1 MSENKLSNTRKPEE
15 ISIDEWQSGL
25 RKQFAADQKFKFI
38 NTGDHP
44 VYSDF
49 ELFNPK
55 TQKQYKVS
63 IRDNVK
69 SYNYCSCPDFKIN
82 GLGTCKHIEY
92 LLHYFSRYKKYWKFL
107 GKPYEPQYSS
117 LSIFYGNERKVWLK
131 KAVNAVSLPGEGDLF
146 DDEGFLINGKIPE
159 LPSFIDRTLNSEPG
173 FRVYPDVFEK
183 IELDRKI
190 SERDQITR
198 QLFLQGIES
207 EIFDCLIASNLYPY
221 QKEGVRRI
229 VEKGRILL
237 ADEMGLGK
245 TVQTIAA
252 VEVFSRFLGVK
263 SVLIIC
269 PTSLK
274 YQWQKEI
281 HKFSGRKAVVI
292 EGSPLSRRELYHND
306 TFYKII
312 SYGACSNDSDEIV
325 QLKPDLVII
334 DEAQRIKNWKTKTA
348 QAVKRIHSDFAIVLT
363 GTPLENRIE
372 ELHSLMEFVDQY
384 KLGPLF
390 RFLGAHQILDER
402 GKLKGYKN
410 LREIYKTLDD
420 VLLRRNRQA
429 IIDQLPGR
437 IDKNY
442 YIEMTREQISEH
454 EYYYDI
460 VSKLVNRW
468 VHLGFL
474 SDEDREKLLKALNC
488 MRMVCDST
496 YILKNNTNHGN
507 KIGELENLIEDLL
520 QDPDNKIVIFS
531 QWKKMF
537 ELVIQLLNRKKLSY
551 LYLNGDIPAQK
562 RNEIIEEF
570 QSGDRIKLFLSTD
583 AGGVGVNLQSANIII
598 NLDLPWNPAV
608 LDQRI
613 GRIYRLGQK
622 KHIRVYNF
630 IAYNSIE
637 HRILYLLDFK
647 RAVFNG
653 VLETDGNDEVMLEG
667 FMESVKAMT
676 EVVLNNEQNSA
687 IPGKIYEGDVKNTN
701 TDLYSESEPESPE
714 IQQYSNVENPEQK
727 APAKGQD
734 ILNAIPGKAE
744 SGFFEKIK
752 RGFMSLLKLFSK
764 NKN

>member
-1 MSENKLSNTRKPEE
+1 MSVNKLSNTRKPEE
-15 ISIDEWQSGL
+15 ISLDEWQTGL
-25 RKQFAADQKFKFI
+25 RKQFATDQKFKFI
-38 NTGDHP
+38 NMGDHP

-49 ELFNPK
+49 EVLNPETEK
-55 TQKQYKVS
+55 RYKVS

-69 SYNYCSCPDFKIN
+69 SYNFCSCPDFKIN
-82 GLGTCKHIEY
+82 GLGTCKHIENMLY
-92 LLHYFSRYKKYWKFL
+92 YFSRYKKYRKYL
-107 GKPYEPQYSS
+107 GKPYIPKYSS

-131 KAVNAVSLPGEGDLF
+131 KAVNAAPVPGEKNIF
-146 DDEGFLINGKIPE
+146 DNGGFLISGKLPE
-159 LPSFIDRTLNSEPG
+159 LPAFIDLALKNEPG

-183 IELDRKI
+183 IELDRKNR
-190 SERDQITR
+190 ERDQITR
-198 QLFLQGIES
+198 KLFIRGTES
-207 EIFDCLIASNLYPY
+207 QIFEGLVDTILYPY

-229 VEKGRILL
+229 VETRRILL

-252 VEVFSRFLGVK
+252 VEIFSRHLGVK

-274 YQWQKEI
+274 YQWKNEI
-281 HKFSGRKAVVI
+281 HKFSGRNAIVI
-292 EGSPLSRRELYHND
+292 EGSPLVRTALYGEK

-312 SYGACSNDSDEIV
+312 SYGACSNDTDKID
-325 QLKPDLVII
+325 QIKPDLVII

-348 QAVKRIHSDFAIVLT
+348 QAVKKIHSDFAIVLT

-390 RFLGAHQILDER
+390 RFLGAHQVLDDR
-402 GKLKGYKN
+402 GKLTGYRN

-420 VLLRRNRQA
+420 VLIRRNRQT

-442 YIEMTREQISEH
+442 YIEMTREQIEEH
-454 EYYYDI
+454 DYYYDI
-460 VSKLVNRW
+460 VSRLVNLW
-468 VHLGFL
+468 VHQGFL
-474 SDEDREKLLKALNC
+474 SDEDRERLLGALNC

-496 YILKNNTNHGN
+496 YILKSNTNHGN
-507 KIGELENLIEDLL
+507 KIGELEDLITDLI
-520 QDPDNKIVIFS
+520 QDSDNKIVIFS
-531 QWKKMF
+531 QWKRMF
-537 ELVIQLLNRKKLSY
+537 ELVIRLLDKKKFPF

-562 RNEIIEEF
+562 RKEIIDEF
-570 QSGDRIKLFLSTD
+570 QTGDRVKLFLSTD
-583 AGGVGVNLQSANIII
+583 AGGVGVNLQSANILI

-630 IAYNSIE
+630 IAHNSVE

-653 VLETDGNDEVMLEG
+653 VLEPEGNDEVMLEG
-667 FMESVKAMT
+667 FMKSVRAMT
-676 EVVLNNEQNSA
+676 DVILNNDNGSGTSDKIDRDADMRNITYENTESRSVSDMSTDQNE
-687 IPGKIYEGDVKNTN
+687 PGVGRN
-701 TDLYSESEPESPE
+701 
-714 IQQYSNVENPEQK
+714 IQNVMPDKTEK
-727 APAKGQD
+727 
-734 ILNAIPGKAE
+734 
-744 SGFFEKIK
+744 GFFEKVK
-752 RGFMSLLKLFSK
+752 RSIMSLLRLFSK
-764 NKN
+764 NKTKSF

>member
-1 MSENKLSNTRKPEE
+1 MSVNKLSNTRKPEE
-15 ISIDEWQSGL
+15 ISIDEWQTGL
-25 RKQFAADQKFKFI
+25 RRQFAPDQKFKFK

-49 ELFNPK
+49 EVYNPETEK
-55 TQKQYKVS
+55 RYKVS

-69 SYNYCSCPDFKIN
+69 SYNFCSCPDFKIN

-92 LLHYFSRYKKYWKFL
+92 LLHYFSRYKRYRKYL
-107 GKPYEPQYSS
+107 GKPHVPKYSS

-131 KAVNAVSLPGEGDLF
+131 KAVNSVSLPGEDSLF
-146 DDEGFLINGKIPE
+146 DNEGFLINEKLPE
-159 LPSFIDRTLNSEPG
+159 LPSFIDLALKNEPG
-173 FRVYPDVFEK
+173 FRVYPDVYEK
-183 IELDRKI
+183 IDLDRKNR
-190 SERDQITR
+190 ERDQITR
-198 QLFLQGIES
+198 QLFIRGIES
-207 EIFDCLIASNLYPY
+207 EIFEGLVDTILYPY
-221 QKEGVRRI
+221 QKEGVGRI
-229 VEKGRILL
+229 VETRRILL

-252 VEVFSRFLGVK
+252 AEVFSRHLGVN

-274 YQWQKEI
+274 YQWKKEI
-281 HKFSGRKAVVI
+281 HKFTGRNAIVI
-292 EGSPLSRRELYHND
+292 EGSPLVRSSLYVEEA
-306 TFYKII
+306 FYKII
-312 SYGACSNDSDEIV
+312 SYGACSNDTDKIN

-348 QAVKRIHSDFAIVLT
+348 QAVKRIQSDFAIVLT

-390 RFLGAHQILDER
+390 RFLGAHQVLDER
-402 GKLKGYKN
+402 GKLTGYKN

-442 YIEMTREQISEH
+442 YIEMTREQIDEH
-454 EYYYDI
+454 DYYYDI
-460 VSKLVNRW
+460 VSRLVNIW
-468 VHLGFL
+468 AHQGFL
-474 SDEDREKLLKALNC
+474 SDEDRERLLLSLNC

-496 YILKNNTNHGN
+496 YILKSNTNYGN
-507 KIGELENLIEDLL
+507 KIGELEDLIGDLL
-520 QDPDNKIVIFS
+520 QDSGNKIVIFS

-537 ELVIQLLNRKKLSY
+537 ELVIRLLEKKKLPF

-562 RNEIIEEF
+562 RKEIIEEF
-570 QSGDRIKLFLSTD
+570 QSGESIKIFLSTD
-583 AGGVGVNLQSANIII
+583 AGGVGVNLQTANIVI

-630 IAYNSIE
+630 IAHNSVE

-653 VLETDGNDEVMLEG
+653 VLEPEGNDEVMLEG
-667 FMESVKAMT
+667 FMESVRAMT
-676 EVVLNNEQNSA
+676 GVELNNEYSLTTAEKISNDAGTRIITGENIVSDTFSA
-687 IPGKIYEGDVKNTN
+687 VY
-701 TDLYSESEPESPE
+701 TD
-714 IQQYSNVENPEQK
+714 QK
-727 APAKGQD
+727 APANSQ
-734 ILNAIPGKAE
+734 IIQNIIPEKTDN
-744 SGFFEKIK
+744 GFFEKIRRSIK
-752 RGFMSLLKLFSK
+752 SFLKLFST

>member
-1 MSENKLSNTRKPEE
+1 MSVYKLSNTHKPEE
-15 ISIDEWQSGL
+15 ISLDEWQIGL
-25 RKQFAADQKFKFI
+25 RKQFASDQKFKFI
-38 NTGDHP
+38 NRGDHP

-49 ELFNPK
+49 EVLNPETEK
-55 TQKQYKVS
+55 IYKVS

-69 SYNYCSCPDFKIN
+69 SYNFCSCPDFKIN

-92 LLHYFSRYKKYWKFL
+92 MLYYFSRYKRYRKYL
-107 GKPYEPQYSS
+107 VKPHVPKYSS

-131 KAVNAVSLPGEGDLF
+131 KAVNAITVPGEKNLF
-146 DDEGFLINGKIPE
+146 DNEGFLISGKLPE
-159 LPSFIDRTLNSEPG
+159 LSEFIELALKHESG

-183 IELDRKI
+183 IELDRKNR
-190 SERDQITR
+190 ERNQITR
-198 QLFLQGIES
+198 KLFIRGTES
-207 EIFDCLIASNLYPY
+207 QIFEGLVSTILYPY

-229 VEKGRILL
+229 VETGRILL

-252 VEVFSRFLGVK
+252 VEVFSRHLGVK

-274 YQWQKEI
+274 YQWKNEI
-281 HKFSGRKAVVI
+281 HKFSGKNAIVI
-292 EGSPLSRRELYHND
+292 EGSPLVRSALYGEK

-312 SYGACSNDSDEIV
+312 SFGACSNDSDKID

-348 QAVKRIHSDFAIVLT
+348 QSVKRIQSDFAIVLT

-372 ELHSLMEFVDQY
+372 ELHSLMEFVDRY

-390 RFLGAHQILDER
+390 RFLGVHQVLDER
-402 GKLKGYKN
+402 GKLTGYKN

-420 VLLRRNRQA
+420 VLIRRNRQT

-442 YIEMTREQISEH
+442 YIEMTREQIEEH
-454 EYYYDI
+454 DYYYDI
-460 VSKLVNRW
+460 VSRLVNLW
-468 VHLGFL
+468 VHQGFL
-474 SDEDREKLLKALNC
+474 SDEDRERLLGSLNC

-496 YILKNNTNHGN
+496 YILKSDTNHGN
-507 KIGELENLIEDLL
+507 KIGELEDLINDLL
-520 QDPDNKIVIFS
+520 QDSENKIIIFS

-537 ELVIQLLNRKKLSY
+537 ELVIRLLDKRKLPY

-562 RNEIIEEF
+562 RKEIIDEF
-570 QSGDRIKLFLSTD
+570 QSGEMIKLFLSTD
-583 AGGVGVNLQSANIII
+583 AGGVGVNLQSANILI

-630 IAYNSIE
+630 IAHNSVE

-653 VLETDGNDEVMLEG
+653 VLEPGGNDEVMLEG
-667 FMESVKAMT
+667 FMKSVRAMT
-676 EVVLNNEQNSA
+676 DVVLNNENPSGTSNIITPDAGMRNIKDGTTESGSVSDVSTDRDAPGNSPNIQNSM
-687 IPGKIYEGDVKNTN
+687 
-701 TDLYSESEPESPE
+701 PEKTEKS
-714 IQQYSNVENPEQK
+714 
-727 APAKGQD
+727 
-734 ILNAIPGKAE
+734 
-744 SGFFEKIK
+744 FFNKIK
-752 RGFMSLLKLFSK
+752 RSIIYLLRLFSK
-764 NKN
+764 SQN

>member
-1 MSENKLSNTRKPEE
+1 MSVNKLSNTRKPEE
-15 ISIDEWQSGL
+15 ISIDEWQTGL
-25 RKQFAADQKFKFI
+25 RKQFAPDQKFKFK
-38 NTGDHP
+38 NTGDQP

-49 ELFNPK
+49 EVFNPK
-55 TQKQYKVS
+55 TEKRYKVS

-69 SYNYCSCPDFKIN
+69 SYNFCSCPDFKIN

-92 LLHYFSRYKKYWKFL
+92 MLHYFFRYKRYRKYL
-107 GKPYEPQYSS
+107 GKPNVPKYSS

-131 KAVNAVSLPGEGDLF
+131 KAVNAAPLPGEEDLF
-146 DDEGFLINGKIPE
+146 DNGGFLINGKLPE
-159 LPSFIDRTLNSEPG
+159 LPSFIDLALNNETG
-173 FRVYPDVFEK
+173 FRVYPDVFDK
-183 IELDRKI
+183 IDLDRKNR
-190 SERDQITR
+190 ERDQITR
-198 QLFLQGIES
+198 QLFIRGIQS
-207 EIFDCLIASNLYPY
+207 EIFEGLIDTILYPY

-229 VEKGRILL
+229 VETGRILL

-252 VEVFSRFLGVK
+252 AEVFSRHLGVK

-274 YQWQKEI
+274 YQWKNEI
-281 HKFSGRKAVVI
+281 HKFTGRNAIVI
-292 EGSPLSRRELYHND
+292 EGSPLVRSSLYVEKE
-306 TFYKII
+306 FYKII
-312 SYGACSNDSDEIV
+312 SYGACSNDTDKIN

-348 QAVKRIHSDFAIVLT
+348 QAVKRIQSDFAIVLT
-363 GTPLENRIE
+363 GTPLENRID

-390 RFLGAHQILDER
+390 RFLGAHQVLDER
-402 GKLKGYKN
+402 GKLTGYKN

-442 YIEMTREQISEH
+442 YIEMTREQIEEH
-454 EYYYDI
+454 DYYYDI
-460 VSKLVNRW
+460 VSRLVNLW
-468 VHLGFL
+468 VRQGFL
-474 SDEDREKLLKALNC
+474 SDEDRERLLVALNC

-496 YILKNNTNHGN
+496 YILKSNTNHGN
-507 KIGELENLIEDLL
+507 KIGELEDLIGDLL
-520 QDPDNKIVIFS
+520 QDSDNKIVIFS

-537 ELVIQLLNRKKLSY
+537 ELVIRLLDKKKLPF

-562 RNEIIEEF
+562 RKEIIDEF

-583 AGGVGVNLQSANIII
+583 AGGVGVNLQSANIVI

-630 IAYNSIE
+630 IAHNSVE

-653 VLETDGNDEVMLEG
+653 VLEPEGNDEVMLEG
-667 FMESVKAMT
+667 FMESVRAMT
-676 EVVLNNEQNSA
+676 GVELNNEHGSPTAEKINNDAGTGILTEGNTEYASGGAGNADQKVPANGQNIQIT
-687 IPGKIYEGDVKNTN
+687 IPEKTDNGFFGKIRR
-701 TDLYSESEPESPE
+701 S
-714 IQQYSNVENPEQK
+714 I
-727 APAKGQD
+727 
-734 ILNAIPGKAE
+734 
-744 SGFFEKIK
+744 
-752 RGFMSLLKLFSK
+752 MSLLKFFSK
-764 NKN
+764 NQD

>member
-1 MSENKLSNTRKPEE
+1 MSVNKLSNTRKPEE
-15 ISIDEWQSGL
+15 ISIDEWQTGL
-25 RKQFAADQKFKFI
+25 RKQFAPEQKFKFK

-49 ELFNPK
+49 EVFNPETEK
-55 TQKQYKVS
+55 RYKVS
-63 IRDNVK
+63 IRDNIK
-69 SYNYCSCPDFKIN
+69 SFNFCSCPDFKIN

-92 LLHYFSRYKKYWKFL
+92 MLYYFSLYKRYRRYI
-107 GKPYEPQYSS
+107 GKPHTPKYSS

-131 KAVNAVSLPGEGDLF
+131 KAVNAFPLPGEKGLF
-146 DDEGFLINGKIPE
+146 DNGGFLISGKLPE
-159 LPSFIDRTLNSEPG
+159 LQSFIDMALKNEPG

-183 IELDRKI
+183 IEQDRKNR
-190 SERDQITR
+190 ERDQITR
-198 QLFLQGIES
+198 QLFNRGTES
-207 EIFDCLIASNLYPY
+207 EIFEGLVNTILYPY

-229 VEKGRILL
+229 VETRRILL

-252 VEVFSRFLGVK
+252 VEVFSRHLGVK

-274 YQWQKEI
+274 YQWKNEI
-281 HKFSGRKAVVI
+281 HKFTGRNAIVI
-292 EGSPLSRRELYHND
+292 EGSPLVRSALYGKE

-312 SYGACSNDSDEIV
+312 SYGACSKDRDKID
-325 QLKPDLVII
+325 QIKPDLVII

-348 QAVKRIHSDFAIVLT
+348 QAVKSIQSDFAIVLT
-363 GTPLENRIE
+363 GTPLENRID

-390 RFLGAHQILDER
+390 RFLGAHQVLDER
-402 GKLKGYKN
+402 GKLTGYRN

-420 VLLRRNRQA
+420 VLIRRNRQT

-442 YIEMTREQISEH
+442 YIEMTREQIEEH
-454 EYYYDI
+454 DYYYDI
-460 VSKLVNRW
+460 VSRLVNLW
-468 VHLGFL
+468 VHQGFL
-474 SDEDREKLLKALNC
+474 SDEDRERLLAALNC

-496 YILKNNTNHGN
+496 YILKSDTDHGN
-507 KIGELENLIEDLL
+507 KIGELEDLIHDLL
-520 QDPDNKIVIFS
+520 QDSDNKIVIFS

-537 ELVIQLLNRKKLSY
+537 ELVIRLLGKMKLPF

-562 RNEIIEEF
+562 RTEIIEEF
-570 QSGDRIKLFLSTD
+570 QSGDRIKIFLSTD
-583 AGGVGVNLQSANIII
+583 AGGVGVNLQSANILIS
-598 NLDLPWNPAV
+598 LDLPWNPAV
-608 LDQRI
+608 MDQRI

-630 IAYNSIE
+630 IAHNSVE

-653 VLETDGNDEVMLEG
+653 VLEPEGNDEVMLEG
-667 FMESVKAMT
+667 FMKSVQAMT
-676 EVVLNNEQNSA
+676 DVVLNNEHSSETSDLKTRDAGMRNITDGNTETGSVSEMITDQN
-687 IPGKIYEGDVKNTN
+687 
-701 TDLYSESEPESPE
+701 
-714 IQQYSNVENPEQK
+714 
-727 APAKGQD
+727 APAIGRD
-734 ILNAIPGKAE
+734 IQNAMPEKTE
-744 SGFFEKIK
+744 NGFFDKI
-752 RGFMSLLKLFSK
+752 RRSIMSLLRIFSK
-764 NKN
+764 KQN

>member
-1 MSENKLSNTRKPEE
+1 MSENKFSNTRKPEA
-15 ISIDEWQSGL
+15 ISIDEWQAGL

-49 ELFNPK
+49 EVFNPK
-55 TQKQYKVS
+55 TENRYKVS
-63 IRDNVK
+63 IRDNVN

-82 GLGTCKHIEY
+82 GLGTCKHVEY
-92 LLHYFSRYKKYWKFL
+92 MLYYFSRYKRYWKYL
-107 GKPYEPQYSS
+107 GKPHVPKYSS

-131 KAVNAVSLPGEGDLF
+131 KAKNADTLPGEEGLF
-146 DDEGFLINGKIPE
+146 DNKGFLINGKLPE
-159 LPSFIDRTLNSEPG
+159 LPSFIEVAVENEPG
-173 FRVYPDVFEK
+173 FRVYPDVFDK
-183 IELDRKI
+183 IDLDRKNR
-190 SERDQITR
+190 ERSQITR
-198 QLFLQGIES
+198 QLFIRGIES
-207 EIFDCLIASNLYPY
+207 EIFDGLITTTLYSY

-229 VEKGRILL
+229 VETGRILL

-252 VEVFSRFLGVK
+252 TEVFSRHLGVK

-281 HKFSGRKAVVI
+281 RKFTGRNAIVI
-292 EGSPLSRRELYHND
+292 EGSPLARSELYREK

-312 SYGACSNDSDEIV
+312 SYGACSNDSDK
-325 QLKPDLVII
+325 LNLLNPDLVIV

-348 QAVKRIHSDFAIVLT
+348 QAVKRVTSDFAIVLT

-390 RFLGAHQILDER
+390 RFLDAHQVLNER
-402 GKLKGYKN
+402 GKLTGYKN

-442 YIEMTREQISEH
+442 YIEMTLEQIEEH

-468 VHLGFL
+468 VHQGFL
-474 SDEDREKLLKALNC
+474 SDEDRERLLTALNC

-507 KIGELENLIEDLL
+507 KIGELEYLIGDLL
-520 QDPDNKIVIFS
+520 QDSDNKIVIFS

-537 ELVIQLLNRKKLSY
+537 ELVIQLLDKKKLSF
-551 LYLNGDIPAQK
+551 LYLNGDIPAQN

-570 QSGDRIKLFLSTD
+570 QSGDRVKLFLSTD
-583 AGGVGVNLQSANIII
+583 AGGVGVNLQSANVII

-630 IAYNSIE
+630 IAHDSIE
-637 HRILYLLDFK
+637 HRILYLLEFK

-653 VLETDGNDEVMLEG
+653 VLEKEGYDEVMLEG

-676 EVVLNNEQNSA
+676 DVVLTNAHSSA
-687 IPGKIYEGDVKNTN
+687 IPEEVNEEARIRIKTEVNTAPV
-701 TDLYSESEPESPE
+701 SESEGETVQE
-714 IQQYSNVENPEQK
+714 EQ
-727 APAKGQD
+727 
-734 ILNAIPGKAE
+734 AE
-744 SGFFEKIK
+744 SQYIQNDTPGIIDIGFFGKIR
-752 RGFMSLLKLFSK
+752 RGIMSFLKLFSK
-764 NKN
+764 NQN